1 MAINEKLK
9 FSWGHIIAFVAM
21 IVISYFSFLG
31 LTYLTDG
38 NFIFTGVGVVI
49 VDVVIAATFI
59 GAHVLKGT
67 DHKFK
72 KRVVIERTLVVVAPL
87 VLIAMMFPA
96 CHFWTVYGHR
106 TQIEDK
112 FNSSVTSIKDMF
124 RNYESYAEERCT
136 NYAQTVN
143 SGSGTQVNKLD
154 RILALSLQL
163 KDENYTNL
171 RDEAIGWI
179 EKAKGATVWNVFLIA
194 NINTIKKAIVTWNEQ
209 LVSFSEKRMSNEPGT
224 VSSFDADS
232 ASLNQILSNLDGIKN
247 EYSIKGPPT
256 LNAIIMLLLC
266 YLCLMFPYVI
276 QQRNTKSQ
284 YHLFYNENSKGGK
297 PFKMVDEPKKH
308 KVADSVEDDDI
319 FMIEEKTIAEKK
331 PARESYDRE
340 PEVVRTVKDSP
351 KKRPV
356 KVESDDDFESFTM

>member
-38 NFIFTGVGVVI
+38 NFIFTGIGVVV
-49 VDVVIAATFI
+49 VDIVIAAAFI
-59 GAHVLKGT
+59 GAQVLKGT

-72 KRVVIERTLVVVAPL
+72 KRVVIERTLVAVAPI
-87 VLIAMMFPA
+87 VLIAMMYPA

-106 TQIEDK
+106 DQIEEK
-112 FNSSVTSIKDMF
+112 FHSSVTSAKDMF
-124 RNYESYAEERCT
+124 SNYETYAEERCAS
-136 NYAQTVN
+136 YAQIVN
-143 SGSGTQVNKLD
+143 SGAGTQVNKQD

-171 RDEAIGWI
+171 RDEAIEWI

-194 NINTIKKAIVTWNEQ
+194 NIKTIKKAIVTWNEQ
-209 LVSFSEKRMSNEPGT
+209 LVSFSEKRMSNEPET
-224 VSSFDADS
+224 VSNFDSDS
-232 ASLNQILSNLDGIKN
+232 ASLNQIISNLDGIKK
-247 EYSIKGPPT
+247 EYSIKGAPT

-266 YLCLMFPYVI
+266 YLFLMFPYVI

-284 YHLFYNENSKGGK
+284 YHLFYNENGKESK
-297 PFKMVDEPKKH
+297 PFTMDDEPKKH
-308 KVADSVEDDDI
+308 RVADSAEDDDA
-319 FMIEEKTIAEKK
+319 FTIEEKPVAEEKS
-331 PARESYDRE
+331 ARESYDSE
-340 PEVVRTVKDSP
+340 PEVARPVKESP
-351 KKRPV
+351 KKKPI

>member
-38 NFIFTGVGVVI
+38 NFIFTGIGVVI
-49 VDVVIAATFI
+49 VDVIIAAAFI
-59 GAHVLKGT
+59 GAQVLKGT

-72 KRVVIERTLVVVAPL
+72 KRVVIERTLVALAPL
-87 VLIAMMFPA
+87 VLIAMMYPA
-96 CHFWTVYGHR
+96 CHFWKVYEHR

-112 FNSSVTSIKDMF
+112 FYSSVTSIKDMF
-124 RNYESYAEERCT
+124 SSYEAYAEERC
-136 NYAQTVN
+136 NSYAQTVN
-143 SGSGTQVNKLD
+143 RGRGTKLNKQD

-179 EKAKGATVWNVFLIA
+179 EKAEGATVWNVFLIA
-194 NINTIKKAIVTWNEQ
+194 NIKTIKKAIVTWNEQ
-209 LVSFSEKRMSNEPGT
+209 LVSFSEKRMSNEPET
-224 VSSFDADS
+224 VSNFDSDS
-232 ASLNQILSNLDGIKN
+232 ASLNQIISNLDGIKN
-247 EYSIKGPPT
+247 EYSIKGAPT

-266 YLCLMFPYVI
+266 YLFLMIPYVI

-284 YHLFYNENSKGGK
+284 YNENSKGGK
-297 PFKMVDEPKKH
+297 PFMMDDEPKKH
-308 KVADSVEDDDI
+308 QVADSTEDYDV
-319 FMIEEKTIAEKK
+319 FTIEERPVAEKK
-331 PARESYDRE
+331 SNRESYERE
-340 PEVVRTVKDSP
+340 PKIVRPAKESP
-351 KKRPV
+351 KKKAV
-356 KVESDDDFESFTM
+356 KEESDDDFESFTM